1 MVPSLLP
8 VFGLTFLLNRRS
20 PTTDTRLFEPS
31 NTRIRCPLCQWQPQK
46 HDRWFCDPG
55 CHHHWNTFDTAG
67 ICPGCAKTWDQT
79 ACLKCHGWSRHAD
92 WYESEPAQ

>member
-8 VFGLTFLLNRRS
+8 VFGPTFLLNRRS
-20 PTTDTRLFEPS
+20 PTADTRLFEPS
-31 NTRIRCPLCQWQPQK
+31 HTRIRCPLCQWQPQK

-67 ICPGCAKTWDQT
+67 ICPGCAKTWDDT

-92 WYESEPAQ
+92 WYESEPSQ

>member
-31 NTRIRCPLCQWQPQK
+31 YTRIRCPLCQWQPQK

-55 CHHHWNTFDTAG
+55 CHHYWNTFETAG

-92 WYESEPAQ
+92 WYESEPTD

>member
-92 WYESEPAQ
+92 WYESEPTQ